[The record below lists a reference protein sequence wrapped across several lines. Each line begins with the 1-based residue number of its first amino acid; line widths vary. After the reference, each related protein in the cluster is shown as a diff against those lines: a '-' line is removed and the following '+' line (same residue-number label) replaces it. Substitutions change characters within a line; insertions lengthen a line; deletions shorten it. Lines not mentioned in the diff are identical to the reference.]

1 MELESCLED
10 HLRPAEVEEAN
21 VNAKKLE
28 DETARR
34 DGHLR
39 GRSVSTL
46 EGQQELRARAPTLS
60 KRATL
65 IANDNAVPFF
75 ALTG

>member
-1 MELESCLED
+1 MESESCLGD
-10 HLRPAEVEEAN
+10 HLRPAEVDDAN

-28 DETARR
+28 DVTAGETA
-34 DGHLR
+34 LR

-46 EGQQELRARAPTLS
+46 EGEQELRARAPGLFNW
-60 KRATL
+60 ATL
-65 IANDNAVPFF
+65 TANDNAVPFF

>member
-10 HLRPAEVEEAN
+10 HLRPAEVDEAN
-21 VNAKKLE
+21 VNARKLE
-28 DETARR
+28 DVTAGETA
-34 DGHLR
+34 LR

-46 EGQQELRARAPTLS
+46 EGEQELRARAPTLF

-65 IANDNAVPFF
+65 SANDNALPFV
-75 ALTG
+75 ALKAA